1 VHEYYY
7 EMTDAMYLT
16 YSTIACMYVWYMSQS
31 AKAEG
36 IYIVRIGSR
45 LANQMCYTSIS
56 FETEYALVLAILAI
70 LLEYSII

>member
-1 VHEYYY
+1 
-7 EMTDAMYLT
+7 
-16 YSTIACMYVWYMSQS
+16 MSQS

-70 LLEYSII
+70 YGAGYMLLPHEE

>member
-1 VHEYYY
+1 
-7 EMTDAMYLT
+7 
-16 YSTIACMYVWYMSQS
+16 MYVWYMSQS